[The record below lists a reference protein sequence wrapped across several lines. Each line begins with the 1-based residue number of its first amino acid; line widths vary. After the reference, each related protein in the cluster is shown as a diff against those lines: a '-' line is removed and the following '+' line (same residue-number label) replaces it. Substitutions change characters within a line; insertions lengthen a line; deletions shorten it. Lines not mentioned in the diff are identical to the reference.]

1 MPRPASPERRR
12 EVIDAVIDRLAE
24 TGIGHFSLRTLAEGM
39 GQSTRVLTHHFAD
52 KQALITAVLERLD
65 ERQHGAL
72 LATPGW
78 RDPAVPVS
86 VIVRSAWQRTLSPR
100 ELAMTRLIRE
110 IEGLAAADRL
120 ALPGP
125 GFVRGRAEFVAS
137 CLTRRGVAA
146 GPALTTATLLNGAF
160 AGLQSDYLITRDL
173 DRANVALDEL
183 CTWVDDRVE
192 NLTSASP
199 SGGTGGATAG

>member
-12 EVIDAVIDRLAE
+12 EVIDAAIDQLAE
-24 TGIGHFSLRTLAEGM
+24 TGISHFSLRTVAEGM

-52 KQALITAVLERLD
+52 KRTLITAVLERLD

-78 RDPAVPVS
+78 HDPSIPVS
-86 VIVRSAWQRTLSPR
+86 AVVRSAWQRTLSPR
-100 ELAMTRLIRE
+100 ELGMTRLIRE

-120 ALPGP
+120 TLPGP

-137 CLTRRGVAA
+137 CLAQRGLSA
-146 GPALTTATLLNGAF
+146 GSALTTATLLNGAF
-160 AGLQSDYLITRDL
+160 SGLQSDYLITGDL
-173 DRANVALDEL
+173 DRANLALDEL

-192 NLTSASP
+192 NLRPASP
-199 SGGTGGATAG
+199 S